1 VKTYNIAVIPGDGV
15 GPEVIDAGLRVLH
28 TIADAQSDFGWKFDS
43 FPWGAGHYL
52 AHGSVM
58 PEEALQQLRDY
69 DAILL
74 GAVGDPRVPD
84 HLPAAQSVITI
95 RQRFDQ
101 WVNLRPIK
109 LLPGVPGP
117 LKAKGPGDIDFVVV
131 RENTEGEYVNA
142 GGRTHRDMPNE
153 VAVQTSIFTRSA
165 VERVMRY
172 AFDLAADS
180 GRSLTSISKGNAL
193 AHSLVFWD
201 QIFEEVA
208 ADYPQVKTYQL
219 LADAAA
225 LFFVREPER
234 FEVVVTTNMLGD
246 ILTDL
251 GAGLQGG
258 IGMAPSANINPER
271 AYPSMFE
278 PIHGAAPDIAG
289 RGIANPIGT
298 IWSIQMMLEF
308 VGEQDWAKRVMNAIE
323 ETVAQESFRT
333 GDLGGRAKTMEVAE
347 AVCRCLR

>member
-1 VKTYNIAVIPGDGV
+1 MKTYRIAVIPGDGV

-28 TIADAQSDFGWKFDS
+28 TIADVQSEIAWHFDS
-43 FPWGAGHYL
+43 YPWGAGHYL

-58 PEEALQQLRDY
+58 PEEALHQLRDY

-117 LKAKGPGDIDFVVV
+117 LKAKGPEHVDFVVV

-142 GGRTHRDMPNE
+142 GGRTHHGMPSE
-153 VAVQTSIFTRSA
+153 VAVQTSIFTRSG

-172 AFDLAADS
+172 AFELAAES

-193 AHSLVFWD
+193 AYSLVFWD
-201 QIFEEVA
+201 QIFEELA
-208 ADYPQVKTYQL
+208 SEYPQVKTYQL

-225 LFFVREPER
+225 LFFVRDPER

-251 GAGLQGG
+251 GAALQGG
-258 IGMAPSANINPER
+258 IGMAPSANLNPDR
-271 AYPSMFE
+271 SFPSMFE

-298 IWSIQMMLEF
+298 IWSVQMMLEF
-308 VGEQDWAKRVMNAIE
+308 LGEHEWAAGVMKAIE
-323 ETVAQESFRT
+323 ETVAQESLRT
-333 GDLGGRAKTMEVAE
+333 GDLGGTAKTTEVAE
-347 AVCRCLR
+347 AVCQWLT

>member
-1 VKTYNIAVIPGDGV
+1 MKTYRIAVIPGDGV
-15 GPEVIDAGLRVLH
+15 GPEVIEAGLSVLH
-28 TIADAQSDFGWKFDS
+28 TIADVQSEIAWEFDS

-52 AHGSVM
+52 EHGSVM
-58 PEEALQQLRDY
+58 PAQALQELRDY

-117 LKAKGPGDIDFVVV
+117 LKDKGPEDIDFVVV

-142 GGRTHRDMPNE
+142 GGRTHIGMASE
-153 VAVQTSIFTRSA
+153 VAVQTSIFTRSG
-165 VERVMRY
+165 VERIMRY
-172 AFDLAADS
+172 AFELAAAS

-208 ADYPQVKTYQL
+208 SDYPQVNTYQL
-219 LADAAA
+219 LADAAS
-225 LFFVREPER
+225 LFFVRNPER

-251 GAGLQGG
+251 GAALQGG
-258 IGMAPSANINPER
+258 IGMAPSANLNPDR
-271 AYPSMFE
+271 TFPSMFE

-289 RGIANPIGT
+289 SGIANPIGT

-308 VGEQDWAKRVMNAIE
+308 FGEHEWAGRLMAAIE
-323 ETVAQESFRT
+323 QTVAQKELRT
-333 GDLGGRAKTMEVAE
+333 SDLGGSAKTREVAE
-347 AVCRCLR
+347 AVCRCLK